1 VAKNASRSR
10 WATITP
16 FSVDRRLAG
25 ILAALA
31 LALLAAGCGSPSRRA
46 APAPP
51 QHHVLA
57 AKKVLCHAGELKPLG
72 TKTKAYVAV
81 APHGAVTYRRPGG
94 AVAYRFARR
103 NVNGYPTVFEVLGE
117 VLDKGCKAQWYRVE
131 LPVRPNGTRGYVRV
145 HAVDVQTVDTRIEV
159 DLSRKQLTLYAKGKP
174 VLTTT
179 VAVGSSSTPTPI
191 GRYYVNQRLVPGD
204 PQGPYGPAAVGVSA
218 FSNVLTGWAQGGPIG
233 IHGTDEPW
241 SIGHAVSNGC
251 VRLPNATMARL
262 FKLAPAGTPVIIH
275 P

>member
-1 VAKNASRSR
+1 V
-10 WATITP
+10 
-16 FSVDRRLAG
+16 
-25 ILAALA
+25 
-31 LALLAAGCGSPSRRA
+31 
-46 APAPP
+46 
-51 QHHVLA
+51 
-57 AKKVLCHAGELKPLG
+57 KPLG
-72 TKTKAYVAV
+72 SETRAYVAV
-81 APHGAVTYRRPGG
+81 APHGALTYGTPDG
-94 AVAYRFARR
+94 AVTHRFGKV

-117 VLDKGCKAQWYRVE
+117 VVNRDCKPQWYRVE
-131 LPVRPNGTRGYVRV
+131 LPVRPNGSKGYVRV
-145 HAVDVQTVDTRIEV
+145 GAVAVQTVDTRIEV
-159 DLSRKQLTLYAKGKP
+159 DISRKQLTLYRKGKP